1 MSRLRNFLLA
11 VFLAAATFGFAATDR
26 STVLRQVRLLI
37 DRREFAKALVVLNT
51 AKREDG
57 PDSGVLYLRGY
68 VLYRLD
74 RLTEAK
80 QELKIALTVDPQNLQ
95 SRYILGRIA
104 QSEGQQVA
112 AIHWLEPCAG
122 ADAPVEDAQARISK
136 LYWETGQ
143 IEQARAWTEKAVLAA
158 PWDGSLHYRLGRIYQ
173 QVGREELAK
182 KEFAE
187 SVKTKTA
194 DSEGVQKLMECSRA
208 LSTQDMAAALR
219 IRNEFLNGPTL
230 DPDLLVALGTSFATS
245 GAPEQA
251 IELFQ
256 SAATRDPKFFQAQFN
271 LGLAMLNLKRPQEAV
286 RPLEASLHLV
296 PESKQANA
304 ALALTYVMQ
313 GKFKEAVVP
322 LETAREADP
331 HDRKT
336 AGLLSVAYFRSGA
349 AARAI
354 AILRESLEQ
363 SKDDPKFYFLLVDC
377 LNATEQQ
384 QEALTVASDAVER
397 FPGLAQ
403 AWLAKA
409 QQLARLGKYHEAG
422 PLFAKAAQLAPEQVE
437 ALLGLAEAQQ
447 KDGDYQAALETYQRA
462 AAKDGDVTA
471 ALGIARSLIF
481 LGRVTEARSIL
492 EQSATGNASNSQVHF
507 ELSRVYARLG
517 EKELAEE
524 QTRIVQQLR
533 ARDTQGDR
541 NAGARK

>member
-1 MSRLRNFLLA
+1 MSRLKKFLLA
-11 VFLAAATFGFAATDR
+11 VFLGAGTFCVAAIDSSA
-26 STVLRQVRLLI
+26 VIRQARLLI

-51 AKREDG
+51 AKRENG
-57 PDSGVLYLRGY
+57 PDSRVLYLRGY
-68 VLYRLD
+68 VLYRL
-74 RLTEAK
+74 EQVAQAK
-80 QELKIALTVDPQNLQ
+80 QQLKEALSLDPENLQ

-104 QSEGQQVA
+104 QSEGHQVD
-112 AIHWLEPCAG
+112 AIRWLEPCAG
-122 ADAPVEDAQARISK
+122 ADPPVEDAQARISK

-143 IEQARAWTEKAVLAA
+143 LEQARAWTEKAVLAA

-173 QVGREELAK
+173 QVGQEEPAK

-194 DSEGVQKLMECSRA
+194 DAEGVQKLMECSRA
-208 LSTQDMAAALR
+208 LSTQDMAVALR
-219 IRNEFLNGPTL
+219 IRNEFLNAPTL

-256 SAATRDPKFFQAQFN
+256 SATRRDPKSFQAEFN
-271 LGLAMLNLKRPQEAV
+271 LGLAMLNLKRPEEAV
-286 RPLEASLHLV
+286 RPLEGSLHLV

-304 ALALTYVMQ
+304 ALALAYVMQ
-313 GKFKEAVVP
+313 GKFREAVAP

-336 AGLLSVAYFRSGA
+336 AGLLSVAYYRSGDA
-349 AARAI
+349 AKAI
-354 AILRESLEQ
+354 PILRESLAQ
-363 SKDDPKFYFLLVDC
+363 SKDDPKVYFLLVDC
-377 LNATEQQ
+377 LNAAEKQ
-384 QEALTVASDAVER
+384 QEALTVASEAVER

-403 AWLAKA
+403 AWLGKA

-422 PLFAKAAQLAPEQVE
+422 PLFAKAVELAPEQVE
-437 ALLGLAEAQQ
+437 PLLGLAEAQQ
-447 KDGDYQAALETYQRA
+447 KDGDYRAALETYQRA

-471 ALGIARSLIF
+471 ALGAARSLIF

-492 EQSATGNASNSQVHF
+492 EQSATGNADNSQVHF

-517 EKELAEE
+517 EKQLAEE

-533 ARDTQGDR
+533 ARDTQGDPD
-541 NAGARK
+541 ATARK

>member
-1 MSRLRNFLLA
+1 MSWLKKFLLA

-51 AKREDG
+51 AKRENG

-74 RLTEAK
+74 RLSEAK
-80 QELKIALTVDPQNLQ
+80 QELKIVLTVDPQNLQ

-122 ADAPVEDAQARISK
+122 ADPPVEDAQARISK

-194 DSEGVQKLMECSRA
+194 DSEGVQKLMECSRD
-208 LSTQDMAAALR
+208 LSTQDMVAALR
-219 IRNEFLNGPTL
+219 IRSEFLNRPAL
-230 DPDLLVALGTSFATS
+230 DPDLLIALGTSFATS
-245 GAPEQA
+245 GVPEQA

-271 LGLAMLNLKRPQEAV
+271 LGLAMLNLKRPQEAI
-286 RPLEASLHLV
+286 RPLEASLRLV

-304 ALALTYVMQ
+304 ALALAYVMQ

-322 LETAREADP
+322 LEIAREADP

-336 AGLLSVAYFRSGA
+336 AGLLSVAYYRSGA

-354 AILRESLEQ
+354 PILRESLEQ

-403 AWLAKA
+403 AWLGKA

-422 PLFAKAAQLAPEQVE
+422 PLFARAAQLAPEQVE

-481 LGRVTEARSIL
+481 LGRVTEARTIL

-541 NAGARK
+541 NANARK

>member
-1 MSRLRNFLLA
+1 MSRAKKFLLA
-11 VFLAAATFGFAATDR
+11 VFLAAATFCSATTDR
-26 STVLRQVRLLI
+26 SAVLRQVRLLI
-37 DRREFAKALVVLNT
+37 DHREFTKALTVLNT
-51 AKREDG
+51 AKRGNG
-57 PDSGVLYLRGY
+57 PDSAVLYLRGY

-74 RLTEAK
+74 RLAEAK
-80 QELKIALTVDPQNLQ
+80 QELKEALSLEPQNLQ

-104 QSEGQQVA
+104 QSENQQVD
-112 AIHWLEPCAG
+112 AIHWFEPCAR
-122 ADAPVEDAQARISK
+122 ADPPIEDAQARISK

-143 IEQARAWTEKAVLAA
+143 IEQARAWTEKAILAA
-158 PWDGSLHYRLGRIYQ
+158 PWDGKLHYRLGRIYQ

-182 KEFAE
+182 KEFTE

-208 LSTQDMAAALR
+208 LSTQDMALALG
-219 IRNEFLNGPTL
+219 IRNEFLSASTL

-304 ALALTYVMQ
+304 ALALAYVMQ
-313 GKFKEAVVP
+313 GKFKDAVAP
-322 LETAREADP
+322 LEIAREADP

-336 AGLLSVAYFRSGA
+336 AGLLSVAYYRGGTPA
-349 AARAI
+349 KAI
-354 AILRESLEQ
+354 PILQESLKQ
-363 SKDDPKFYFLLVDC
+363 SKDDPKFFFLLVDC
-377 LNATEQQ
+377 LNATEKQ
-384 QEALTVASDAVER
+384 QEALTVASEAVER

-403 AWLAKA
+403 AWLGKA

-422 PLFAKAAQLAPEQVE
+422 PLFAKVAELAPEQVE

-471 ALGIARSLIF
+471 ALGIARNLIF

-492 EQSATGNASNSQVHF
+492 EQSAAGNADNSQVHF

-517 EKELAEE
+517 EKQLAEE

-533 ARDTQGDR
+533 ERDTQGDQDA
-541 NAGARK
+541 NARK